1 MRPRRTDVV
10 RRDVEHPER
19 QPRLHSERWVHSRY
33 VARTLLA
40 VTTVLISCFSGF
52 SVWISPVSQNYYGPR
67 TVYGDAYHGYWIQDI
82 SKLNDRFGTAD
93 DLKAL
98 SDELHKRDMY
108 LMVDVVVNNVMAP
121 STDPVFS
128 QYYFKDKVR

>member
-1 MRPRRTDVV
+1 MLT
-10 RRDVEHPER
+10 
-19 QPRLHSERWVHSRY
+19 RY
-33 VARTLLA
+33 T
-40 VTTVLISCFSGF
+40 
-52 SVWISPVSQNYYGPR
+52 VWISPVNQNYDGER
-67 TVYGDAYHGYWIQDI
+67 SAYGDAYHGYWIKDI

-108 LMVDVVVNNVMAP
+108 LMVDVVVNNVMAT
-121 STDPVFS
+121 STDPDFS